1 MICKLQKK
9 KMRLLNLFFLLSFF
23 ISFSQVK
30 TPQASPKSKLIQ
42 NVGLI
47 EITIE
52 YSRPSI
58 KGRDIMGDLVAYG
71 EIWRT
76 GANNISTI
84 KFSDQISINNKLIP
98 KGKYSL
104 LTKPNKKSWDIYL
117 LEYNEDERV
126 LNIIKN
132 WDDQIII
139 SELNVPVI
147 YKDKKTETFTIDIN
161 NISNNGADINL
172 TWENTL
178 IQIPLNV
185 LSKQKVLASIKK
197 TLMNKPSVYDLYNSA
212 SYYLQEGEDLNLA
225 KKWIN
230 KAIEIDST
238 KYWMFRLQA
247 VIHNKLNLNKEAI
260 NAAKKGLELA
270 KKAGNN
276 DHIRMNLKSIQD
288 WKKIV
293 SSN

>member
-1 MICKLQKK
+1 MKI
-9 KMRLLNLFFLLSFF
+9 LNILFLLSFF
-23 ISFSQVK
+23 VTFSQVK

-42 NVGLI
+42 NVGLT

-58 KGRDIMGDLVAYG
+58 KGRKIMDELVSYD

-84 KFSDQISINNKLIP
+84 SFNDEVSINNKLIS
-98 KGKYSL
+98 KGKYSI
-104 LTKPNKKSWDIYL
+104 LTKPNEKSWDIYFL
-117 LEYNEDERV
+117 KYNKDQSV

-139 SELNVPVI
+139 SELNIPVI
-147 YKDKKTETFTIDIN
+147 STNNKLETFTIDIN
-161 NISNNGADINL
+161 DISNNGANINL
-172 TWENTL
+172 AWENTL
-178 IQIPLNV
+178 IKIPIDV
-185 LSKQKVLASIKK
+185 LSKQKVLKSIRE
-197 TLMNKPSVYDLYNSA
+197 TLMKNPSAYDLYNSA
-212 SYYLQEGEDLNLA
+212 SYYLQEGEDLNWA
-225 KKWIN
+225 RKWIN
-230 KAIEIDST
+230 RAVEIDST
-238 KYWMFRLQA
+238 KYCMFRLKA

-260 NAAKKGLELA
+260 IAAKKGLELA

-276 DHIRMNLKSIQD
+276 DHIRMNLKSIKD
-288 WKKIV
+288 WGELI

>member
-1 MICKLQKK
+1 
-9 KMRLLNLFFLLSFF
+9 MRIINTLFLLCFF
-23 ISFSQVK
+23 TTFSQVK

-42 NVGLI
+42 NVGLT

-52 YSRPSI
+52 YFRPSI
-58 KGRDIMGDLVAYG
+58 KGRNIMSDLVPYG

-84 KFSDQISINNKLIP
+84 TFNDQVAIDNKLIP

-117 LEYNEDERV
+117 LKHNKDKSV

-132 WDDQIII
+132 WDEQIII
-139 SELNVPVI
+139 SELNIPVI
-147 YKDKKTETFTIDIN
+147 STNNKVETFAIDIN
-161 NISNNGADINL
+161 DITNNGANINL
-172 TWENTL
+172 SWENTL
-178 IQIPLNV
+178 IKIPVDV
-185 LSKQKVLASIKK
+185 LSKQKVLESIKEIV
-197 TLMNKPSVYDLYNSA
+197 MNDPNAYDLYNSA
-212 SYYLQEGEDLNLA
+212 SYYLQEEEDLNLA

-247 VIHNKLNLNKEAI
+247 VIHNKLNLNKDAI
-260 NAAKKGLELA
+260 IAAKKGLELA
-270 KKAGNN
+270 KKAENN

-288 WKKIV
+288 WGKLV

>member
-1 MICKLQKK
+1 MKI
-9 KMRLLNLFFLLSFF
+9 LNILFLLSFF
-23 ISFSQVK
+23 LTFSQVK

-42 NVGLI
+42 NVGLT

-58 KGRDIMGDLVAYG
+58 KGRQIMNELVSYD

-84 KFSDQISINNKLIP
+84 SFNDEVSINNKLLS
-98 KGKYSL
+98 KGKYSIL
-104 LTKPNKKSWDIYL
+104 AKPNKKSWDIYFL
-117 LEYNEDERV
+117 KYNKDQSV

-139 SELNVPVI
+139 SELNIPVI
-147 YKDKKTETFTIDIN
+147 STDNKIETFTIDIN
-161 NISNNGADINL
+161 DISNNGANINL
-172 TWENTL
+172 AWENTL
-178 IQIPLNV
+178 IKIPIDV
-185 LSKQKVLASIKK
+185 LSKQKVLESIRETVMK
-197 TLMNKPSVYDLYNSA
+197 NPSAYDLYNSA
-212 SYYLQEGEDLNLA
+212 SYYLQEGEDLNWA
-225 KKWIN
+225 RKWIN
-230 KAIEIDST
+230 RAVEIDST
-238 KYWMFRLQA
+238 KYWMFRLKA

-260 NAAKKGLELA
+260 IAAKKGLELA

-276 DHIRMNLKSIQD
+276 DHIRMNLKSIKD
-288 WKKIV
+288 WGELI

>member
-1 MICKLQKK
+1 
-9 KMRLLNLFFLLSFF
+9 MRFIKILFLLCFF
-23 ISFSQVK
+23 TTFSQVK

-42 NVGLI
+42 NVGLT

-52 YSRPSI
+52 YFRPSI
-58 KGRDIMGDLVAYG
+58 KGRNIMSDLVPFG

-84 KFSDQISINNKLIP
+84 TFNDQVAIDNKLIP

-117 LEYNEDERV
+117 LKHNKDKSV

-139 SELNVPVI
+139 SELNIPVI
-147 YKDKKTETFTIDIN
+147 STNNKVETFTIDIN
-161 NISNNGADINL
+161 DITNNGANINL

-178 IQIPLNV
+178 IKIPVDV
-185 LSKQKVLASIKK
+185 LSKQKVLESIKEIV
-197 TLMNKPSVYDLYNSA
+197 MNDPSAYDLYNSA
-212 SYYLQEGEDLNLA
+212 SYYLQEEEDLNLA

-230 KAIEIDST
+230 KAVEIDST

-247 VIHNKLNLNKEAI
+247 VIHNKLNLNKDAI
-260 NAAKKGLELA
+260 IAAKKGLELA
-270 KKAGNN
+270 KKAENN

-288 WKKIV
+288 WGKLV

>member
-1 MICKLQKK
+1 
-9 KMRLLNLFFLLSFF
+9 MRFIKILFLLCFF
-23 ISFSQVK
+23 TTFSQVK

-42 NVGLI
+42 NVGLT

-52 YSRPSI
+52 YFRPSI
-58 KGRDIMGDLVAYG
+58 KGRNIMSDLVPYG

-84 KFSDQISINNKLIP
+84 TFNDQVAIDNKLIP

-117 LEYNEDERV
+117 LKHNKDKSV

-132 WDDQIII
+132 WDEQIII
-139 SELNVPVI
+139 SELNIPVI
-147 YKDKKTETFTIDIN
+147 STNNKVETFAIDIN
-161 NISNNGADINL
+161 DITNNGANINL
-172 TWENTL
+172 SWENTL
-178 IQIPLNV
+178 IKIPVDV
-185 LSKQKVLASIKK
+185 LSKQKVLESIKEIV
-197 TLMNKPSVYDLYNSA
+197 MNDPNAYDLYNSA
-212 SYYLQEGEDLNLA
+212 SYYLQEEEDLNLA

-247 VIHNKLNLNKEAI
+247 VIHNKLNLNKDAI
-260 NAAKKGLELA
+260 IAAKKGLELA
-270 KKAGNN
+270 KKAENN

-288 WKKIV
+288 WGKLV

>member
-1 MICKLQKK
+1 
-9 KMRLLNLFFLLSFF
+9 MRIINTIFLLCFF
-23 ISFSQVK
+23 TTFSQVK

-42 NVGLI
+42 NVGLT

-52 YSRPSI
+52 YFRPSI
-58 KGRDIMGDLVAYG
+58 KGRNIMSDLVPFG

-84 KFSDQISINNKLIP
+84 TFNDQVAIDNKLIP

-117 LEYNEDERV
+117 LKHNKDKSV

-132 WDDQIII
+132 WDEQIII
-139 SELNVPVI
+139 SELNIPVI
-147 YKDKKTETFTIDIN
+147 STNNKVETFAIDIN
-161 NISNNGADINL
+161 DITNNGANINL
-172 TWENTL
+172 SWENTL
-178 IQIPLNV
+178 IKIPVDV
-185 LSKQKVLASIKK
+185 LSKQKVLESIKEIV
-197 TLMNKPSVYDLYNSA
+197 MNDPSAYDLYNSA
-212 SYYLQEGEDLNLA
+212 SYYLQEEEDLNLA

-247 VIHNKLNLNKEAI
+247 VIHNKLNLNKDAI
-260 NAAKKGLELA
+260 IAAKKGLELA
-270 KKAGNN
+270 KKAENN

-288 WKKIV
+288 WGKLV

>member
-1 MICKLQKK
+1 
-9 KMRLLNLFFLLSFF
+9 MRLLNLFFLLSFF
-23 ISFSQVK
+23 VTFSQVK

-42 NVGLI
+42 NVGLT

-52 YSRPSI
+52 YFRPSI
-58 KGRDIMGDLVAYG
+58 KGRNIMSDLVPYG

-84 KFSDQISINNKLIP
+84 TFNDQVAIDNKLIP

-117 LEYNEDERV
+117 LKHNKDKSV

-139 SELNVPVI
+139 SELNIPVI
-147 YKDKKTETFTIDIN
+147 STNNKVETFTIDIN
-161 NISNNGADINL
+161 DITNNGANINL

-178 IQIPLNV
+178 IKIPVDV
-185 LSKQKVLASIKK
+185 LSKKKVLESIKEIVI
-197 TLMNKPSVYDLYNSA
+197 NNPSAYDLYNSA
-212 SYYLQEGEDLNLA
+212 SYYLQEDEDLNLA

-230 KAIEIDST
+230 KAVEIDST

-247 VIHNKLNLNKEAI
+247 VIHNKLNLNKDAI
-260 NAAKKGLELA
+260 IAAKKGLELA
-270 KKAGNN
+270 KKAENN

-288 WKKIV
+288 WGKLV

>member
-1 MICKLQKK
+1 MKF
-9 KMRLLNLFFLLSFF
+9 LNILFLLSFF
-23 ISFSQVK
+23 ITFSQVK

-42 NVGLI
+42 NVGLS

-58 KGRDIMGDLVAYG
+58 KGRNIMGDLVAYG
-71 EIWRT
+71 KIWRT

-84 KFSDQISINNKLIP
+84 SFNDEVSINNKLIP

-104 LTKPNKKSWDIYL
+104 LTKPNEKSWDIYL
-117 LEYNEDERV
+117 LKYNKDQSV

-139 SELNVPVI
+139 SELNIPII
-147 YKDKKTETFTIDIN
+147 YTNNKVETFTIDIN
-161 NISNNGADINL
+161 DITNNGANINL

-178 IQIPLNV
+178 IKIPVNV
-185 LSKQKVLASIKK
+185 LSKQKVMVSIKK
-197 TLMNKPSVYDLYNSA
+197 TISNNPSAYDLYNSA
-212 SYYLQEGEDLNLA
+212 SYYLQEDEDLNWS

-230 KAIEIDST
+230 KAVKIDST
-238 KYWMFRLQA
+238 KYWMFRLKA

-260 NAAKKGLELA
+260 IAAKKGLELA
-270 KKAGNN
+270 KKAGNS
-276 DHIRMNLKSIQD
+276 DHIRMNLKSIEE
-288 WKKIV
+288 WEELI

>member
-1 MICKLQKK
+1 MKI
-9 KMRLLNLFFLLSFF
+9 LNILFLLSFF
-23 ISFSQVK
+23 VTFSQVK

-42 NVGLI
+42 NVGLT

-58 KGRDIMGDLVAYG
+58 KGRKIMGDLVSYG

-84 KFSDQISINNKLIP
+84 SFNDEVSINNKLILN
-98 KGKYSL
+98 GKYSIL
-104 LTKPNKKSWDIYL
+104 AKPNKKSWDIYFL
-117 LEYNEDERV
+117 KYNKDQSV

-139 SELNVPVI
+139 SELNIPVI
-147 YKDKKTETFTIDIN
+147 STNNKLETFTIDIN
-161 NISNNGADINL
+161 DISNNGANINL
-172 TWENTL
+172 AWENTL
-178 IQIPLNV
+178 IKIPIDV
-185 LSKQKVLASIKK
+185 LSKQKVLKSIRE
-197 TLMNKPSVYDLYNSA
+197 TLIKNPSAYDLYNSA
-212 SYYLQEGEDLNLA
+212 SYYLQEGEDLNWA
-225 KKWIN
+225 RKWIN
-230 KAIEIDST
+230 RAVEIDST
-238 KYWMFRLQA
+238 KYWMFRLKA

-260 NAAKKGLELA
+260 IAAKKGLELA

-276 DHIRMNLKSIQD
+276 DHIRMNLKSIKD
-288 WKKIV
+288 WGELI